1 MSDHSLPDEI
11 ISEILSPALKVS
23 DEVFRDTS
31 AVSPFSNYSESTSAY
46 LLVCKSWLRV
56 ATPLLYNVVI
66 LRSKAQAKALSL
78 ALSGNEELGQFIKKL
93 RVEGGY
99 GAPMLA
105 ILKHSPNISDL
116 FVSLEIYST
125 DNTNGLC
132 KGLELIN
139 PTTLILRER
148 RGKLVENKMVSQL
161 LDALSKSIPKWDRL
175 RAFDSPWTLTSES
188 NRFEPVF
195 SPLAKS
201 KRLHTVAI
209 STVSSAAWAYHMFK
223 QCPLETIHVK
233 TPLLPSE
240 RNRWDLRLEKDPEL
254 RRLLKFVDW
263 PNASSPEPIP
273 ELPLVTNPFFIPL
286 AGAPQD
292 VRDQIWARVLYFA
305 MSVPELAYNPT
316 MGGVPPKLPLL
327 LVSKTFYRLGL
338 PSMCAHVFLQR
349 SSAVP
354 SFASALSRNPSIGP
368 YVRSLAVEYL
378 QFLGDD
384 SDSDVDDEQSK
395 VEVEVDES
403 VGADPMLAVLSR
415 TGALVRF
422 GRNKNIPIGRF
433 SFNVERSI
441 SWDAF
446 ETMARLS
453 GSSLRDCAARIDT
466 RELASASVFAGLTAL
481 RALDWNSSTTF
492 ADVPNASSDGL
503 PNLEELR
510 ISSASPSFML
520 VMSRMKLPYLRRV
533 VISGGPESAET
544 LLRSHGSKLTELY
557 VSHATI
563 RTKILEFCPNLRT
576 LSISG
581 YGRPEA
587 VSFSLPE
594 PVTSL
599 VEIVFE
605 ASQSR
610 KDSHMSKMEI
620 AEWER
625 FFTEFDPVSFP
636 NLREMKVE
644 YCEWPTTER
653 EIAKSSWARWGEMMM
668 KRNIN
673 LVNRNGTKWRPRL
686 KVK

>member
-1 MSDHSLPDEI
+1 
-11 ISEILSPALKVS
+11 
-23 DEVFRDTS
+23 
-31 AVSPFSNYSESTSAY
+31 
-46 LLVCKSWLRV
+46 
-56 ATPLLYNVVI
+56 
-66 LRSKAQAKALSL
+66 
-78 ALSGNEELGQFIKKL
+78 
-93 RVEGGY
+93 
-99 GAPMLA
+99 MLA

-240 RNRWDLRLEKDPEL
+240 RNR
-254 RRLLKFVDW
+254 
-263 PNASSPEPIP
+263 NASPPEPIP

-395 VEVEVDES
+395 VEVEVDETFPS
-403 VGADPMLAVLSR
+403 GGFPSTSND
-415 TGALVRF
+415 RF
-422 GRNKNIPIGRF
+422 PGMP
-433 SFNVERSI
+433 
-441 SWDAF
+441 F

-481 RALDWNSSTTF
+481 RALDWDSSTTF
-492 ADVPNASSDGL
+492 VDVPNGSSDGL

-510 ISSASPSFML
+510 IS
-520 VMSRMKLPYLRRV
+520 LPYLRRV
-533 VISGGPESAET
+533 VISEGPE
-544 LLRSHGSKLTELY
+544 RVMVPNWTELY
-557 VSHATI
+557 VSHATL

-644 YCEWPTTER
+644 YCEWPTTEVVGR
-653 EIAKSSWARWGEMMM
+653 GGGEMMM

>member
-31 AVSPFSNYSESTSAY
+31 EVSPFSNYSESTSAY

-105 ILKHSPNISDL
+105 VLKRSPNISDL

-125 DNTNGLC
+125 DNTSGLC
-132 KGLELIN
+132 KGLELTN

-195 SPLAKS
+195 SSLAKS

-209 STVSSAAWAYHMFK
+209 STVNSAAWAYHMLK

-233 TPLLPSE
+233 MPLLPSE
-240 RNRWDLRLEKDPEL
+240 RDRWDLRLEEDPEL

-263 PNASSPEPIP
+263 PNASLSEPIP

-316 MGGVPPKLPLL
+316 MRGVPPKLPLL
-327 LVSKTFYRLGL
+327 LISKTFYRLGL
-338 PSMCAHVFLQR
+338 PSMCAHVFLRR

-368 YVRSLAVEYL
+368 YVRSLAVEY
-378 QFLGDD
+378 FGDD
-384 SDSDVDDEQSK
+384 SDSDVDDESK
-395 VEVEVDES
+395 VEVDES

-415 TGALVRF
+415 TGVLVRF
-422 GRNKNIPIGRF
+422 GRNKNIPVERF
-433 SFNVERSI
+433 SFNFERSI

-446 ETMARLS
+446 EAMARLS
-453 GSSLRDCAARIDT
+453 GSSLRDCAVRIDT
-466 RELASASVFAGLTAL
+466 RELTSASVFADFTAL
-481 RALDWNSSTTF
+481 RALAWNSSTTF
-492 ADVPNASSDGL
+492 VDVPNASFDGL
-503 PNLEELR
+503 PNLEVLR

-520 VMSRMKLPYLRRV
+520 VLSRMKLPYLRRV
-533 VISGGPESAET
+533 VISGGPESTET
-544 LLRSHGSKLTELY
+544 LLRAHGSKLTELY
-557 VSHATI
+557 VSHATL
-563 RTKILEFCPNLRT
+563 RTKTLEFCPNLRR
-576 LSISG
+576 LSMPG
-581 YGRPEA
+581 HGPPEA

-594 PVTSL
+594 PITSL
-599 VEIVFE
+599 VEIVFG
-605 ASQSR
+605 ASHSR
-610 KDSHMSKMEI
+610 KDSHMGKMEI

>member
-1 MSDHSLPDEI
+1 MSDHSLPDEISPPI

-23 DEVFRDTS
+23 DEIFRDTS

-93 RVEGGY
+93 R
-99 GAPMLA
+99 
-105 ILKHSPNISDL
+105 
-116 FVSLEIYST
+116 IYST

-175 RAFDSPWTLTSES
+175 VLYP
-188 NRFEPVF
+188 
-195 SPLAKS
+195 
-201 KRLHTVAI
+201 
-209 STVSSAAWAYHMFK
+209 SAAWAYHMFK

-233 TPLLPSE
+233 TPPLPSE

-263 PNASSPEPIP
+263 PNASPPEPIP

-327 LVSKTFYRLGL
+327 LRLGL

-415 TGALVRF
+415 TGAL
-422 GRNKNIPIGRF
+422 NIPIGRF

-481 RALDWNSSTTF
+481 RALDWT
-492 ADVPNASSDGL
+492 L
-503 PNLEELR
+503 PPLSLTYRMHLR
-510 ISSASPSFML
+510 TGYRTWRSCG
-520 VMSRMKLPYLRRV
+520 SRRQAHR
-533 VISGGPESAET
+533 SCFTET

-557 VSHATI
+557 VSHATL

-610 KDSHMSKMEI
+610 KDSHMYGKMEI